1 MSVSKTNTRVTITI
15 NKELKKELD
24 TLALKEK
31 CSVSKLC
38 SEIIKNYT
46 TKNNQIINK
55 YLF

>member
-1 MSVSKTNTRVTITI
+1 MAVSSDNTRITITI

-38 SEIIKNYT
+38 SEIIKNYI
-46 TKNNQIINK
+46 TKK
-55 YLF
+55 